1 MRDSEYIAWKSETRM
16 QIEKEHPDWT
26 KEQVQEFLDKV
37 ESSLRKR
44 GFFDIVEERNVQ
56 NMSERKYFEINETA
70 AKTAND
76 MMSFRD
82 YVPGTKT
89 ANYRAMVDECYG
101 IADMVAERRPDSAD
115 RAYRLAERY
124 AKKMADNMNDE
135 IRIGCMCPSV
145 MISGAGNFPVR
156 KKEKQNAAWERNM
169 EEYKHIQEIKTKIEN
184 ILYGREQIKS
194 GDADAIEKLESK
206 LKKLKDNQEEMK
218 AANRAVRLK
227 DTEKGNAKLRDM
239 GYSDT
244 QIKQLREPDF
254 CGRVGYPDYALRNNN
269 ANTRRVESRLKS
281 LKAAKENG
289 TSELETDVCKVV
301 ENTEQ
306 MRLQL
311 IFDGKPDPE
320 VRDILKKN
328 GFRWSPKNTAW
339 QRQLTNNAR
348 YSAKRVIEEIK
359 EVIA

>member
-1 MRDSEYIAWKSETRM
+1 
-16 QIEKEHPDWT
+16 
-26 KEQVQEFLDKV
+26 
-37 ESSLRKR
+37 
-44 GFFDIVEERNVQ
+44 
-56 NMSERKYFEINETA
+56 MSERKYFEINEQS
-70 AKTAND
+70 AKMAHD

-82 YVPGTKT
+82 YVPGSKT
-89 ANYRAMVDECYG
+89 ASYRAMVDECYD
-101 IADMVAERRPDSAD
+101 IADKVAECRPDSAD
-115 RAYRLAERY
+115 RAYSLAERY
-124 AKKMADNMNDE
+124 AKKMADNMNAE
-135 IRIGCMCPSV
+135 SRIGCMCPSV

-156 KKEKQNAAWERNM
+156 KKEKQNAALDRNM
-169 EEYKHIQEIKTKIEN
+169 EEYNHIQEIKTKIEN

-194 GDADAIEKLESK
+194 GDADAIGKLENK
-206 LKKLKDNQEEMK
+206 LKKLKENQEEMK
-218 AANRAVRLK
+218 AANRAIRMK
-227 DTEKGNAKLRDM
+227 DTEKGDEKLRDM
-239 GYSDT
+239 GYSDE

-269 ANTRRVESRLKS
+269 ANIHRVESRLKG

-311 IFDGKPDPE
+311 IFDGKPEPE

-339 QRQLTNNAR
+339 QRQLTNNAK
-348 YSAKRVIEEIK
+348 YSAKKVIEEIK
-359 EVIA
+359 EAQNA